1 MEAYTMNFDFATVP
15 AITAVVFGLGQLY
28 KLTPFNTKWI
38 PLFCGIAGFV
48 LGILYYLVSMDAFEP
63 IAFFSSVAS
72 GIASGLAATGAHQAV
87 TQIASD
93 KNHMDSYDGI
103 D

>member
-1 MEAYTMNFDFATVP
+1 MNFDFATIP

-38 PLFCGIAGFV
+38 PLVCGVSGCI
-48 LGILYYLVSMDAFEP
+48 LGILYYVCSMETFVIGD
-63 IAFFSSVAS
+63 FFSAFAS
-72 GIASGLAATGAHQAV
+72 GIASGLAATGAHQPV
-87 TQIASD
+87 TQLASD

>member
-1 MEAYTMNFDFATVP
+1 MNIDFATVP

-38 PLFCGIAGFV
+38 PLFCGIAGCLIGV
-48 LGILYYLVSMDAFEP
+48 IYYLISTPAFE
-63 IAFFSSVAS
+63 AAGFFSAFAS
-72 GIASGLAATGAHQAV
+72 GIASGLAATGAHQAA
-87 TQIASD
+87 TQLASD
-93 KNHMDSYDGI
+93 KNHMDTYDGI